1 MTKKQIKEFPPKI
14 KKETLTK
21 PPWNQQTSKGEPG
34 IVSPPQFTV
43 LFWHAPG
50 SWKPRNVEPLAI
62 IPWCQLTQQR
72 TWLAAGCLGC
82 LQSIWKV
89 ASANYT
95 MKLQPADQ
103 ITADGIPTHAVTR
116 KHPTTGYNHTCK
128 LVSHVFTYPISFG
141 PLILGPFLSSS
152 DEIMVSPSS
161 TPGSAWSLWS
171 TPPSWPAEFVWWRQ
185 STWPKS
191 AGSKYIHGFSP
202 DFTQVTVGKGSSGF
216 LSTTRIAKWL
226 KWDLLT
232 DAWDLLTD
240 VLTHESNECPWVST
254 CQKPLLHLGCMI
266 ISTDQLY

>member
-34 IVSPPQFTV
+34 IVSPPQLTV

-116 KHPTTGYNHTCK
+116 KHPTTGLQPHLQISLTC
-128 LVSHVFTYPISFG
+128 LHLPNFLWTSYSG
-141 PLILGPFLSSS
+141 PLSFLK
-152 DEIMVSPSS
+152 
-161 TPGSAWSLWS
+161 W
-171 TPPSWPAEFVWWRQ
+171 Q
-185 STWPKS
+185 N
-191 AGSKYIHGFSP
+191 HGFAQQHAR
-202 DFTQVTVGKGSSGF
+202 FR
-216 LSTTRIAKWL
+216 L
-226 KWDLLT
+226 
-232 DAWDLLTD
+232 
-240 VLTHESNECPWVST
+240 
-254 CQKPLLHLGCMI
+254 KPLVHPSFLTCRVRLVASVNVTKIRGI
-266 ISTDQLY
+266 